1 MIKCALHFSNKR
13 MKKKTKQ
20 NKTKQNNTKKQ
31 KTTNL
36 FTISKTIGIYILS
49 TIKNLKYRCVT
60 IKVHLTISK
69 LNKRRLK
76 IALKS
81 TQVMNI
87 AKLTL

>member
-1 MIKCALHFSNKR
+1 MIKCALHFSNKS
-13 MKKKTKQ
+13 MKKKIKQ
-20 NKTKQNNTKKQ
+20 NKAKQNNTKKQ

-36 FTISKTIGIYILS
+36 FTISKAIAIYTFS
-49 TIKNLKYRCVT
+49 TIKNLKYRYVT

-81 TQVMNI
+81 MHVMNI